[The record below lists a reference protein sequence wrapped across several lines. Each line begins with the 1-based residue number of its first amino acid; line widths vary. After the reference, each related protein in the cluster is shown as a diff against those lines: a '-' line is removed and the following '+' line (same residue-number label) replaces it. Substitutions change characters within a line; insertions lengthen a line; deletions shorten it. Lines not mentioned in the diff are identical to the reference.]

1 MSTTPR
7 HQITVEEN
15 VWQLTLATAPRGPV
29 GASTFDELTDKTTA
43 AIPTVNTPLADA
55 LALLQPKPAEG
66 QFADGDKT
74 KLDGIEVGANNT
86 QYGEGSDFFASGVV
100 AGGNIGKR
108 CIVTMSGD
116 TALELPTGA
125 EDGQQIAFVVFNAA
139 RDRFTLT
146 DDDPNELVYS
156 NATFIVVEMLYF
168 STNSWALLSFWDN
181 PLQEK
186 GDLLLGIGANE
197 RAHLPVGTNTQV
209 LIADSTTATGLKW
222 GPVVANTNAN
232 LTGHVTSTGNA
243 TLLGSFTVAQLNT
256 ALSDATLSGNNTG
269 DQDLS
274 PYQTVL
280 SYRATTIDYM
290 LTAGDTTVDVTAN
303 SVTIFLPSSVVDK
316 IYVVKNSGAGAV
328 TIDADSGDLIDGASS
343 VTIST
348 QYESLTL
355 QGTGSGWIII

>member
-1 MSTTPR
+1 MSNSDIIRFTD
-7 HQITVEEN
+7 N
-15 VWQLTLATAPRGPV
+15 GRGPTGPGV
-29 GASTFDELTDKTTA
+29 AAGGTVDQVLTKVSATQYDTEW
-43 AIPTVNTPLADA
+43 ADPA
-55 LALLQPKPAEG
+55 LQDLSSLQPKPAEG
-66 QFADGDKT
+66 QFTDGDKT
-74 KLDGIEVGANNT
+74 KLDGIEDGASIT
-86 QYGEGSDFFASGVV
+86 RYVEGSTFTASGIVSN
-100 AGGNIGKR
+100 AEIWKR
-108 CIVTMSGD
+108 CIVNMSGD
-116 TALELPTGA
+116 TTLAIT
-125 EDGQQIAFVVFNAA
+125 DGVSEGDQIAFVVFNAN
-139 RDRFTLT
+139 RDRFVLT
-146 DDDPNELVYS
+146 DAGAAELNYS
-156 NATFIVVEMLYF
+156 NASYILVEMTYL
-168 STNSWALLSFWDN
+168 SVSGWQALTFLDS
-181 PLQEK
+181 PLTDK
-186 GDLLLGIGANE
+186 GDVMVGIGANE
-197 RAHLPVGTNTQV
+197 KVHLPVGANTQV

-222 GPVVANTNAN
+222 GTVVANTNAN
-232 LTGHVTSTGNA
+232 LTGHITSTGNA